1 MENNIMVKRNPSI
14 SAVLLTIYEL
24 NIIMKDKRKSD

>member
-1 MENNIMVKRNPSI
+1 MENNIMVKRNPNI